1 MSVQSPSL
9 SYTVKHFLGSTLAYA
24 YTVFLGWTTRIYWF
38 KSAEGEQLEQSQ
50 KGLIYAVWHNQQL
63 FLLYPY
69 TGQKIAPLI
78 SQSSDG
84 EYIARLLPKFGMLA
98 VRGSSS
104 RGGARA
110 LIHLLQ
116 AARSGYRPMLTPD
129 GPRGPVYKVQP
140 GILFLAKKTGL
151 PIIPVGTALSHKFTV
166 GSWDRMRVPLP
177 FGKTALVYGKTIRVQ
192 DDTDLNAAAVALEE
206 QLNEATDKA
215 EQFINHRPFD
225 KTIPPK
231 RKKSA

>member
-1 MSVQSPSL
+1 MPATSAYSHSW
-9 SYTVKHFLGSTLAYA
+9 KHFLGSTLAYW

-38 KSAEGEQLEQSQ
+38 KTPEAQQIENGG

-69 TGQKIAPLI
+69 KGQKIAPLI

-98 VRGSSS
+98 VRGSTT

-129 GPRGPVYKVQP
+129 GPRGPIYKVQP
-140 GILFLAKKTGL
+140 GILFLAKKTGW

-177 FGKTALVYGKTIRVQ
+177 FGKTALTYGKAVYVHSEQ
-192 DDTDLNAAAVALEE
+192 DMPRAAEKLEKE
-206 QLNEATDKA
+206 LNEATDKS
-215 EQFINHRPFD
+215 EMFINHKHFD

-231 RKKSA
+231 KSRHS